1 MSTTNDAV
9 AAAWTDRLA
18 ATDAIYRYGAAID
31 SFDVEGVHAVF
42 DPEATAQ
49 YGKNTDVLHGPDA
62 ITEFVTGFVVDCVWQ
77 HHFLNVYRVDIDGDH
92 AKVLVYHTSH
102 QLFARAPDTIHQI
115 VARYHNELRRRDGV
129 WRISKLYMEVLWAE
143 RRQDP
148 TRYLDEIGG
157 CAAIWTQAELPER

>member
-1 MSTTNDAV
+1 MSTTIGSPV
-9 AAAWTDRLA
+9 AAWVDRLEA
-18 ATDAIYRYGAAID
+18 ADAMYRYGVAID
-31 SFDVEGVHAVF
+31 SFDDDAIRASF
-42 DPEATAQ
+42 DEEATAQ

-62 ITEFVTGFVVDCVWQ
+62 ILAFINEFTVDCAWQ
-77 HHFLNVYRVDIDGDH
+77 HHFLNVYRVDVEGDL

-102 QLFARAPDTIHQI
+102 QLFERAPDTVHQI

-148 TRYLDEIGG
+148 TRYLEELGG
-157 CAAIWTQAELPER
+157 SAAIWTRA

>member
-9 AAAWTDRLA
+9 TAAWTDRLA
-18 ATDAIYRYGAAID
+18 AADAIYRYGAAID
-31 SFDVEGVHAVF
+31 SFDDDAVHAVF

-49 YGKNTDVLHGPDA
+49 YGKNTEVLHGPDA
-62 ITEFVTGFVVDCVWQ
+62 IVEFVTGFVVDCIWQ
-77 HHFLNVYRVDIDGDH
+77 HHFLNVPRVDVDGDH

-102 QLFARAPDTIHQI
+102 QLFERAPDTVHQI
-115 VARYHNELRRRDGV
+115 VARYHNELRRRDDV

-148 TRYLDEIGG
+148 SRYLEEVGG
-157 CAAIWTQAELPER
+157 SAAIWTREDRSRQ

>member
-1 MSTTNDAV
+1 MSTTTESAV
-9 AAAWTDRLA
+9 TAWVDRLEVA
-18 ATDAIYRYGAAID
+18 DAIYRYGSAID
-31 SFDVEGVHAVF
+31 SFDDDAIRAVF
-42 DPEATAQ
+42 DDEITAQ

-62 ITEFVTGFVVDCVWQ
+62 IVEFITGFVVDCIWQ
-77 HHFLNVYRVDIDGDH
+77 HHFLNVYRTDIDGDH

-102 QLFARAPDTIHQI
+102 QLFERAPDTVHQI

-148 TRYLDEIGG
+148 SGYLEEIGG
-157 CAAIWTQAELPER
+157 SAAIWTRA